1 MGSFSLLYAISY
13 VIFSFSY
20 FSTLTLNSNDKQ
32 GVKFI
37 LIFVIMWI
45 GSLIIT
51 LNSQF
56 LGANVSIFQSMCLL
70 GYCVFPINI
79 AAILLKFFHFI
90 PLIFK
95 IAISLAAFVW
105 ASLGIYFIYYIAS
118 VGFMS
123 QMVSE
128 KKKLLA
134 NYPIFLFYLFL
145 AWFVL
150 AQ

>member
-70 GYCVFPINI
+70 GYCDLSGV
-79 AAILLKFFHFI
+79 
-90 PLIFK
+90 
-95 IAISLAAFVW
+95 
-105 ASLGIYFIYYIAS
+105 SLGIITCTNLSLIFFKSLII
-118 VGFMS
+118 
-123 QMVSE
+123 VSE
-128 KKKLLA
+128 
-134 NYPIFLFYLFL
+134 
-145 AWFVL
+145 
-150 AQ
+150 